1 VVDKEDDAL
10 RSELAQWEPDTSAAV
25 ARALATVG

>member
-1 VVDKEDDAL
+1 VVDKGDDAL
-10 RSELAQWEPDTSAAV
+10 RSVLEQWEPDTRAAV